1 MEDND
6 DHSEQCNQMVR
17 ITKLTVHKLR
27 QELTM
32 HNFGVELLQLK
43 NAKKNDILLS
53 LDDGSL
59 RINIIL
65 ARLVCKLRE
74 HKYERNEVIYN

>member
-1 MEDND
+1 MDRNDRPTRGNKRSKSTSNPLKFTFLEDRVSILRGDND

-32 HNFGVELLQLK
+32 HNFVL
-43 NAKKNDILLS
+43 NCSN
-53 LDDGSL
+53 
-59 RINIIL
+59 
-65 ARLVCKLRE
+65 
-74 HKYERNEVIYN
+74 